1 MSNKHNYSQYSN
13 KRRDAESG
21 ATAVQAAKP
30 DKPKAEKP
38 VTAAPAEVKMVV
50 ERSETAANAVRER
63 SETAAKPESVAKSKP
78 VIMEAPAA
86 PVKPELVKETVE
98 TKALPKTVTGV
109 VVNCSKLNVRAEPS
123 LFADV
128 VCVLDAENE
137 IKIDVAQS
145 NREWFK
151 INTAIGAE
159 GYCMRKFVN
168 AYM

>member
-1 MSNKHNYSQYSN
+1 MKEELQLSNKHNYSQYSN

-21 ATAVQAAKP
+21 VTVAPAAKP
-30 DKPKAEKP
+30 NKPKVENPKVEKT
-38 VTAAPAEVKMVV
+38 VTAAPAEVKMEPV
-50 ERSETAANAVRER
+50 
-63 SETAAKPESVAKSKP
+63 AKPNP

-86 PVKPELVKETVE
+86 PVKPALVNETVE
-98 TKALPKTVTGV
+98 TKSLPKTVSGV
-109 VVNCSKLNVRAEPS
+109 VANCSKLNVRAEPS

-128 VCVLDAENE
+128 VCVLDAETD

-145 NREWFK
+145 NRDWFK
-151 INTAIGAE
+151 IYTAIGAE